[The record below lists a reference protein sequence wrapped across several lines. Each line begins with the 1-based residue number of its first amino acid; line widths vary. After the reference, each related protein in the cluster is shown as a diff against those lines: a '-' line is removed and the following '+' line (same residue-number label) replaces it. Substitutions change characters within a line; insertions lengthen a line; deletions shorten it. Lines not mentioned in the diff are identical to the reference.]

1 MILDG
6 RQIIYYNIDHKI
18 GEQRRS
24 LKDESLVLSV
34 EITRPFSF
42 LVFEGRAFKTDFVK
56 DEENRKAKSESLPD
70 VQFPAICPE
79 G

>member
-6 RQIIYYNIDHKI
+6 RQIIYYNIDHKL

-34 EITRPFSF
+34 DAFSF
-42 LVFEGRAFKTDFVK
+42 FEGDR
-56 DEENRKAKSESLPD
+56 
-70 VQFPAICPE
+70 
-79 G
+79 